1 MEWTISNLDEA
12 TRHRLI
18 NECVIPRPIAWITTL
33 NETGGVNV
41 APFSYFSIVT
51 TEPLLVSVSIN
62 RHDDGRMKDTAR
74 NLLNQGECVIHL
86 PTRGHAP
93 AVTATGAPLPPDQSE
108 AEMVGLALM
117 PAQQVMPPRLV
128 DCGVVLEG
136 QLYRHIEVGE
146 PTAAD
151 LLLIEILQISVAD
164 DLLRTDQRIHF
175 EPLTRLGGPDYGVLG
190 ERFPISKK

>member
-1 MEWTISNLDEA
+1 MQSVT
-12 TRHRLI
+12 
-18 NECVIPRPIAWITTL
+18 VIGIDPGSQR
-33 NETGGVNV
+33 TGWGVV
-41 APFSYFSIVT
+41 R
-51 TEPLLVSVSIN
+51 EVSGV
-62 RHDDGRMKDTAR
+62 
-74 NLLNQGECVIHL
+74 LQ
-86 PTRGHAP
+86 
-93 AVTATGAPLPPDQSE
+93 
-108 AEMVGLALM
+108 
-117 PAQQVMPPRLV
+117 LV

>member
-12 TRHRLI
+12 GRHRLI

-62 RHDDGRMKDTAR
+62 RHDDGRMKDTAF

-86 PTRGHAP
+86 PSRGHAP
-93 AVTATGAPLPPDQSE
+93 AVTATGVALPPDQSE
-108 AEMVGLALM
+108 AEMVGLALI
-117 PAQQVMPPRLV
+117 PAQQVMPPRLA
-128 DCGVVLEG
+128 DCAVVLEG
-136 QLYRHIEVGE
+136 RLYRQIEIGE
-146 PTAAD
+146 PAAAD
-151 LLLIEILQISVAD
+151 LLLIEVLQISVD
-164 DLLRTDQRIHF
+164 DHLLRPDQRIHF
-175 EPLTRLGGPDYGVLG
+175 EPLSRLGGPDYGVLG